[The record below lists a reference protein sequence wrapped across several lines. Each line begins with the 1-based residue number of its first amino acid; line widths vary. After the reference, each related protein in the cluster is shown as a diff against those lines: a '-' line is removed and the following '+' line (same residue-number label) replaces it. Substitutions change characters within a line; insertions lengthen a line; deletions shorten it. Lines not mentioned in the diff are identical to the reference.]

1 LNQIIQNKPMRGSN
15 IINKYIIDSKEY
27 LFSELSK
34 DQLVYIESLADKSKY
49 NNLRNQVLE
58 KEGDEV
64 ECTIK
69 INIADQ
75 EMTAYDKF

>member
-1 LNQIIQNKPMRGSN
+1 MRGSK

-27 LFSELSK
+27 LFSDLSK
-34 DQLVYIESLADKSKY
+34 DQLVYVESLADKTKY

-58 KEGDEV
+58 QEGDEV

-69 INIADQ
+69 INVADQ
-75 EMTAYDKF
+75 EMTAYDEFEMLLFGV

>member
-1 LNQIIQNKPMRGSN
+1 MRGSN
-15 IINKYIIDSKEY
+15 IINKYIINSKEY
-27 LFSELSK
+27 FFSELTK
-34 DQLVYIESLADKSKY
+34 DQLVYVESLADKTKY

-58 KEGDEV
+58 QEGDEV

-75 EMTAYDKF
+75 EMTAYDEFGLLLFKR

>member
-1 LNQIIQNKPMRGSN
+1 MRGSN
-15 IINKYIIDSKEY
+15 ITNKYIIDSKEY

-34 DQLVYIESLADKSKY
+34 EQLVYVESLADKTKY
-49 NNLRNQVLE
+49 NNLRNQLLE
-58 KEGDEV
+58 VEGDEV

-75 EMTAYDKF
+75 EMTAYDEFGLLLFKS

>member
-1 LNQIIQNKPMRGSN
+1 MRGSK

-27 LFSELSK
+27 LFSELTK
-34 DQLVYIESLADKSKY
+34 DQLVYVESLADKTKY
-49 NNLRNQVLE
+49 NNLRNQLLE
-58 KEGDEV
+58 VEGDEV

-75 EMTAYDKF
+75 EMTAYDEFGLLLFKS

>member
-1 LNQIIQNKPMRGSN
+1 MRGSN
-15 IINKYIIDSKEY
+15 ITNKYILDSKEY

-34 DQLVYIESLADKSKY
+34 DQLDYVESIANKTKY

-58 KEGDEV
+58 EEGDEV

-69 INIADQ
+69 INVVDQ
-75 EMTAYDKF
+75 EMTAIDEFGVLLFRA

>member
-1 LNQIIQNKPMRGSN
+1 MRGSN

-27 LFSELSK
+27 LFSELTK
-34 DQLVYIESLADKSKY
+34 DQLVYVESIADKTKY

-58 KEGDEV
+58 EEGDEV

-69 INIADQ
+69 INVVDQ
-75 EMTAYDKF
+75 EMTAFDEFDVLLFSV